1 MKTSVTNL
9 LRDPIS
15 VILVLAIGLS
25 ASALYTSRMFNT
37 PLFTIQLNHF
47 AEPASVSRAETV
59 LADYDAAVTANP
71 QSATAYFD
79 RCVALNGL
87 ERHRDAAADCTLA
100 LQLDPALAQAFV
112 QRGDAYHAIGR
123 FDEALADYDRAL
135 YLLGGDSVLSARRD
149 ILLQRMNPGVA
160 SVTGEAAP
168 TGAVFH

>member
-1 MKTSVTNL
+1 
-9 LRDPIS
+9 
-15 VILVLAIGLS
+15 LS

-59 LADYDAAVTANP
+59 LADYDAAVAANP
-71 QSATAYFD
+71 NAAGAYYD

-112 QRGDAYHAIGR
+112 QRGDAYNAIGR

-135 YLLGGDSVLSARRD
+135 YLLGGDSALSARRD
-149 ILLQRMNPGVA
+149 TLLERMNPGV
-160 SVTGEAAP
+160 VTTAGGSAP
-168 TGAVFH
+168 TGAAFH